1 MKDKHLVSKAQSGDK
16 SAFEELVRRY
26 HDIVRLLAFS
36 ILEDQDEAEEIAQE
50 AFLKAYA
57 RLDDLKNPSSFAGW
71 LKRIACNMAINR
83 LKQMERMRQVC
94 LSLDEVSPEDLAV
107 FPLDED
113 EEKEELIE
121 EIMKAIEELPEE
133 ERGILKGR
141 YLEGRGYRE
150 LADRYNLSYDAVVV
164 RAHRARRKVR
174 EKVLRRLSGMMILP
188 WGRIGR
194 MIGGVVMKVSTKVAI
209 TGAVM
214 LMLAGAG
221 VWMVKHHG
229 EEKPVLKPSGV
240 KVEQRMEAMVS
251 PQKGTKESDDLTF
264 EEFNA
269 FLDAVLDE
277 FDGQGEEDTAME
289 RVSPPSS
296 SGIAEGEI
304 GGEAEGKQ
312 VEQEE
317 TVEEIPEELKIVME
331 RIDELVAEAERL
343 MKERLEILAECE
355 ELDRLEEHL
364 FNLVVSGKVEYEEE
378 RRKIARRRYELAK
391 YGSEVLGDA
400 YQKAWDEIHRL
411 LDMVE
416 EYALRGNPAA
426 LEFLREKYNHRYERV
441 LERLKSK
448 ERG

>member
-174 EKVLRRLSGMMILP
+174 EKVLRRLSGMMIFP
-188 WGRIGR
+188 WGKIGR

-209 TGAVM
+209 TGVVVM
-214 LMLAGAG
+214 MLAGAG
-221 VWMVKHHG
+221 IWLSHRG
-229 EEKPVLKPSGV
+229 EEKPMPKSNEVR
-240 KVEQRMEAMVS
+240 VERRVSVRAPAMVAGR
-251 PQKGTKESDDLTF
+251 PKRKKEDDFTF
-264 EEFNA
+264 EEFNR
-269 FLDAVLDE
+269 LLDE
-277 FDGQGEEDTAME
+277 CLPYLD
-289 RVSPPSS
+289 
-296 SGIAEGEI
+296 EGEKEDVREVA
-304 GGEAEGKQ
+304 GESDETQEPLETQ
-312 VEQEE
+312 VSDETPSQREESKPDQERQRQ
-317 TVEEIPEELKIVME
+317 IEELKE
-331 RIDELVAEAERL
+331 RILQAAERY
-343 MKERLEILAECE
+343 REILIRRKLLSQGKKYLFPGLTPEQE
-355 ELDRLEEHL
+355 NREYRQTQYELFDALLGYWALTEDLDPYLPGGWIYET
-364 FNLVVSGKVEYEEE
+364 VSGMASIRIGISSRGDECPVIGFTDD
-378 RRKIARRRYELAK
+378 IARE
-391 YGSEVLGDA
+391 
-400 YQKAWDEIHRL
+400 
-411 LDMVE
+411 
-416 EYALRGNPAA
+416 
-426 LEFLREKYNHRYERV
+426 
-441 LERLKSK
+441 
-448 ERG
+448 

>member
-50 AFLKAYA
+50 TFLKAYA

-141 YLEGRGYRE
+141 YLEGKGYKE

-174 EKVLRRLSGMMILP
+174 EKVLRRLSGVAIFP
-188 WGRIGR
+188 WGKIGR
-194 MIGGVVMKVSTKVAI
+194 MIGGVVMKATTKLAI
-209 TGAVM
+209 TGVAVM
-214 LMLAGAG
+214 MLAGTG
-221 VWMVKHHG
+221 IWMSHRG
-229 EEKPVLKPSGV
+229 EEKPVPESNEVRVERRASV
-240 KVEQRMEAMVS
+240 KAPATVISRPKKKEEEDSFTSPTGNNLRVSDQTIDEILEELESLLEGGDLSSDEDTPQQITGGMEEIEGGRDKAIEGDEKDRSDRPYPVFMYG
-251 PQKGTKESDDLTF
+251 KGEWYPDTPENRALVARIQENIRFDTKELTPLII
-264 EEFNA
+264 EVA
-269 FLDAVLDE
+269 
-277 FDGQGEEDTAME
+277 TAIDKLIDSYD
-289 RVSPPSS
+289 R
-296 SGIAEGEI
+296 GEI
-304 GGEAEGKQ
+304 PRGTGEFERTLRYYTELNNELMRISAELQRENK
-312 VEQEE
+312 
-317 TVEEIPEELKIVME
+317 ELIEKLKAS
-331 RIDELVAEAERL
+331 RR
-343 MKERLEILAECE
+343 
-355 ELDRLEEHL
+355 
-364 FNLVVSGKVEYEEE
+364 EYE
-378 RRKIARRRYELAK
+378 KL
-391 YGSEVLGDA
+391 YG
-400 YQKAWDEIHRL
+400 R
-411 LDMVE
+411 
-416 EYALRGNPAA
+416 
-426 LEFLREKYNHRYERV
+426 
-441 LERLKSK
+441 
-448 ERG
+448 